1 VSGKRHNLER
11 LLRSAYDTQ
20 RREETLAVVLSDM
33 PARKTPQKSESFQP
47 KDIISICLGIS
58 TGLALL
64 PLAPKLG
71 RGVTAGALVV
81 MFLALLYPTKHA
93 VTSMSVRPRKS
104 FYLWTIVFLVD
115 VGLIVAFGL
124 YAWPPLRRHHLTAKE
139 TQRFEQA
146 IKNQK
151 AKRDVIRLY
160 CPQSDESA
168 CTYAVQFI
176 SVFGE
181 AGWDAGYLV
190 ERVSLTKPTSGVLF
204 LLPTTAKK
212 SDLQKWN
219 SGGWT
224 SISPSMKHIRQAFLT
239 IEVEPDSTADPDI
252 PEGTMGIYFGNEKGD
267 ASEPTQLTDTMKRS
281 EEIRRSGQFPM
292 PNDD

>member
-11 LLRSAYDTQ
+11 LLRSAYDIQ
-20 RREETLAVVLSDM
+20 RREETLSVVRSDM
-33 PARKTPQKSESFQP
+33 SARKTPGKSEGFQP
-47 KDIISICLGIS
+47 KDIISICLGIL
-58 TGLALL
+58 TGLALF

-93 VTSMSVRPRKS
+93 VASLNVRFRKS
-104 FYLWTIVFLVD
+104 VYVWTIVLLID
-115 VGLIVAFGL
+115 VGLVVAFGL
-124 YAWPPLRRHHLTAKE
+124 YVWPPLRRHHLTAKE
-139 TQRFEQA
+139 TQGFEQA

-151 AKRDVIRLY
+151 AKRETIRLF

-176 SVFGE
+176 GIFGE

-219 SGGWT
+219 SGAWT
-224 SISPSMKHIRQAFLT
+224 SISPSMKHIRQAFLA

-252 PEGTMGIYFGNEKGD
+252 PEGTMGIYFGNEKED
-267 ASEPTQLTDTMKRS
+267 ASERTQLTDTMKRS
-281 EEIRRSGQFPM
+281 EEIRRSGQFCLSSR
-292 PNDD
+292 